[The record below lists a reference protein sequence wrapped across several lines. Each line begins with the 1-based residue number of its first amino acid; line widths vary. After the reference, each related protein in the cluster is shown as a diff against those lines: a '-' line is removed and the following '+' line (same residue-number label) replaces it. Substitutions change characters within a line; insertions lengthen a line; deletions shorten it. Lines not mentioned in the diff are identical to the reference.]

1 MKVPIC
7 RSRMRAIF
15 QDRWTR
21 GCRGCI
27 AQRTCRKGV
36 ETVVVLP
43 FFTKMSADYQEQL
56 EDCFSFEVNVGWRKY
71 CGLKKLVL
79 NRVTYYF
86 IDNLYYFGR
95 DNLYDYYD
103 DGERFAFFQL
113 ATIEMMERIDFI
125 PDVIHVNDYH
135 TAMIPFLLKEKY
147 H

>member
-1 MKVPIC
+1 MIAEGVKVRGTSDAPIVVKNTHVTEDLIEEQRHEGTIC

-21 GCRGCI
+21 DVVGALPKELVKRGRNSRGSAI
-27 AQRTCRKGV
+27 
-36 ETVVVLP
+36 L
-43 FFTKMSADYQEQL
+43 TKMSADYQEQL
-56 EDCFSFEVNVGWRKY
+56 EDCFSFEVNVGWRKQY

-103 DGERFAFFQL
+103 DGERFAFF
-113 ATIEMMERIDFI
+113 
-125 PDVIHVNDYH
+125 N
-135 TAMIPFLLKEKY
+135 
-147 H
+147 